1 MNSNEKNIYIY
12 IYIYME
18 VMFYVVVVSKL
29 YNILIVHLVL
39 QNKIQIFYCL

>member
-1 MNSNEKNIYIY
+1 MNSNEKNIY

-18 VMFYVVVVSKL
+18 VMFYVVVVFKL